1 MTDPDQIMICW
12 GARPDLHLTGE
23 RLVGHLDA
31 VSERRQIFILHAS
44 GHLATVNSAV
54 IRHDNITADNPTPGI
69 QLDEYG
75 QPNGELQEPAA
86 MSLASGQRMLREGY
100 ASELAKWNY
109 AYEARNAGHTL
120 VTDLGTSSVD
130 EQGVANWSA
139 VRHTPTIPLA

>member
-1 MTDPDQIMICW
+1 MRCQSAGRSSSFTP
-12 GARPDLHLTGE
+12 
-23 RLVGHLDA
+23 
-31 VSERRQIFILHAS
+31 

-120 VTDLGTSSVD
+120 GPTSERAVSTNRAWPTGCRHVTP
-130 EQGVANWSA
+130 
-139 VRHTPTIPLA
+139 RPIPLA